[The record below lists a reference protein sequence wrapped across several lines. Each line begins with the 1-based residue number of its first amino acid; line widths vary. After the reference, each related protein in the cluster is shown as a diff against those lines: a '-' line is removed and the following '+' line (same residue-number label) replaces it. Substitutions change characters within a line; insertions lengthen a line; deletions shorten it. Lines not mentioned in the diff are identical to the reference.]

1 MRPVINGACL
11 TELQAILNADNR
23 NPVEPRSFATARFRF
38 VMISKSPP
46 NEEPGSNAPASA
58 KSRAESAFLRPGG
71 RNRFEPSTQACAAE
85 RNPAQGA
92 SPCRSFLRDRQC
104 PQKGRQQAPLKPR
117 YVIGFP
123 VWVTLTRSFERHP
136 NSIELGVS
144 CRTDLPS
151 GGRKS

>member
-46 NEEPGSNAPASA
+46 REEPGSNAPASA
-58 KSRAESAFLRPGG
+58 KSRAESAFLRPV
-71 RNRFEPSTQACAAE
+71 RTFSTQACAAE

-92 SPCRSFLRDRQC
+92 SPRRSFLRDRQC

-136 NSIELGVS
+136 NSIEMGVS

>member
-58 KSRAESAFLRPGG
+58 KSRAKSAFLRPGG
-71 RNRFEPSTQACAAE
+71 GNRFEPSTQACAAE
-85 RNPAQGA
+85 RNQHKEPHPAGA
-92 SPCRSFLRDRQC
+92 FSGIGNAPKRDDN
-104 PQKGRQQAPLKPR
+104 KP
-117 YVIGFP
+117 P
-123 VWVTLTRSFERHP
+123 
-136 NSIELGVS
+136 
-144 CRTDLPS
+144 
-151 GGRKS
+151 

>member
-92 SPCRSFLRDRQC
+92 LTLRGLSQGSAM
-104 PQKGRQQAPLKPR
+104 PPKGTTTSPLKPK
-117 YVIGFP
+117 YAIGFP